1 MTIRRAVFR
10 AFCASFMPLGLVLEV
25 PAFAQQDYPGRA
37 IRLITPAAQGG
48 TTDLLARVFGA
59 RLSDAFKQQ
68 VLVDNRASASGVIAG
83 ELTANAPPDGYTLLL
98 AYHQHTINA
107 ALNPKL
113 PYHPVTSFTPI
124 TQLTTAAQLLVVQAS
139 VPPRTLDE
147 FVAWTKTFPGALNIG
162 SAGIG
167 SGGHLA
173 GELYKLM
180 TGVKA
185 EHIPYKGSGPALM
198 ALLAGEYHFNFA
210 GMQAAQPHVRSGR
223 LRAIAVTAPKRIA
236 ALPELPA
243 MAETLP
249 GFEVVGW
256 YGIVGPANLPR
267 PIVTRLHGELIRILN
282 QPDVRERIVADGSEP
297 VGSMPDEFR
306 QFMLDDLA
314 KWAKVVKE
322 SGAKLD

>member
-1 MTIRRAVFR
+1 MPR
-10 AFCASFMPLGLVLEV
+10 AFRLFLMLLGLAAGAQAL
-25 PAFAQQDYPGRA
+25 AQQDYPSRP

-59 RLSDAFKQQ
+59 RLAEVFKQQ
-68 VLVDNRASASGVIAG
+68 VVVDNRASASGVIAG

-124 TQLTTAAQLLVVQAS
+124 TQLTSAALMLVVNPATPVRS
-139 VPPRTLDE
+139 LEE
-147 FVAWTKTFPGALNIG
+147 FLSWTRNYPGPLNYG
-162 SAGIG
+162 SAGNG

-185 EHIPYKGSGPALM
+185 EHIPYKGSGPAMMDLV
-198 ALLAGEYHFNFA
+198 AGQYHYNFA
-210 GMQAAQPHVRSGR
+210 GIQGAQTLVRSGK
-223 LRAIAVTAPKRIA
+223 LRALAVTAPRRLA
-236 ALPELPA
+236 ALPDLPA
-243 MAETLP
+243 VAEMLP

-256 YGIVGPANLPR
+256 YGVIGPANLPG
-267 PIVTRLHGELIRILN
+267 PIVARLHEEFAKVLS
-282 QPDVRERIVADGSEP
+282 QPEVRERIVADGSEP
-297 VGSMPDEFR
+297 IGSTPGEFR
-306 QFMLDDLA
+306 QFMLADLA
-314 KWAKVVKE
+314 KWAKVVKQ